1 MNHAVALSLRRNP
14 GGPNAKYVRAIILV
28 KGVPFYGFHAAYQ
41 PYLKVLVSDPA
52 HVSRIVTILQSGG
65 IMGTKFTTYENHLN
79 YYLQF
84 MCDFGLY
91 GCGWID
97 IGGELSIRQLDSRQ
111 DVAVNLVD
119 FSFVTSPYYRQTR
132 LPLELDI
139 CSHQIR
145 NRYTIQPRD
154 FHSSLGVP
162 ATPPSSQHLVHS
174 VRELWEDERR
184 RRAANGLDPSPD
196 LPIIL
201 TNSRRGEGGDWV
213 DLNRLENLLDER
225 CESEKRAGKVYQQR
239 NSVWEKLVLNTFDS
253 VEALWEPSK
262 RQRIVSRVEE
272 QPENWSDMMIQEKM
286 DTEQKEI
293 DVDETLI
300 SSQNMEEVVEEDI
313 TIEGVNELQE
323 PEHSDEETDD
333 RDRQS
338 AGYCIGFYL
347 IALKLSIVISGNL
360 NKSIILKLPL
370 GSIRSMI
377 II

>member
-1 MNHAVALSLRRNP
+1 
-14 GGPNAKYVRAIILV
+14 
-28 KGVPFYGFHAAYQ
+28 
-41 PYLKVLVSDPA
+41 
-52 HVSRIVTILQSGG
+52 
-65 IMGTKFTTYENHLN
+65 MGTKFTTYENHLN

-370 GSIRSMI
+370 GSIRSMTI
-377 II
+377 I